1 MLLSGRAGHHAMA
14 GLIGGGVMAAAM
26 LLGGASAALAQ
37 PAPEPTPEPAAPPP
51 PNCTAADLAQ
61 VSGAVGTGT
70 GVYLF
75 THPEVNDFFTNL
87 RGKPDDEVRGAV
99 QDYMNANPQVE
110 AEINGI
116 RQPLKDLRE
125 RCDMPGGF
133 GR

>member
-1 MLLSGRAGHHAMA
+1 MLLSGRAGHRAMA
-14 GLIGGGVMAAAM
+14 GLIGSGAMAAAM
-26 LLGGASAALAQ
+26 LFGGASAALAQ
-37 PAPEPTPEPAAPPP
+37 PAPEPAAPPP

-61 VSGAVGTGT
+61 VSGAVGTGM

-75 THPEVNDFFTNL
+75 THPEVNNFFTNL

-125 RCDMPGGF
+125 RCGMPGGF

>member
-1 MLLSGRAGHHAMA
+1 MLLSGRAGHRAMA
-14 GLIGGGVMAAAM
+14 GLIGSGAMAAAI
-26 LLGGASAALAQ
+26 LFGGASSALAQ
-37 PAPEPTPEPAAPPP
+37 PAPEPAAPPP

-61 VSGAVGTGT
+61 VSGAVGTGM

-75 THPEVNDFFTNL
+75 THPEVNNFFTSL
-87 RGKPDDEVRGAV
+87 RGKPDDEVRAAV

-125 RCDMPGGF
+125 RCDITRDF
-133 GR
+133 RR

>member
-1 MLLSGRAGHHAMA
+1 MLLSGRAGHRAMA
-14 GLIGGGVMAAAM
+14 GLIGSGAMAAAI
-26 LLGGASAALAQ
+26 LFGGASSALAQ
-37 PAPEPTPEPAAPPP
+37 PAPEPAAPPP

-61 VSGAVGTGT
+61 VSGAVGTGM

-75 THPEVNDFFTNL
+75 THPEVNNFFTNL
-87 RGKPDDEVRGAV
+87 RGKPDDEVRAAV

-125 RCDMPGGF
+125 RCDITRDF
-133 GR
+133 RR

>member
-1 MLLSGRAGHHAMA
+1 MLLSGRAGHRAMA
-14 GLIGGGVMAAAM
+14 GLIGSGAMAAAI
-26 LLGGASAALAQ
+26 LFGGASSALAQ
-37 PAPEPTPEPAAPPP
+37 PAPEPAAPPP

-61 VSGAVGTGT
+61 VSGAVGTGM

-75 THPEVNDFFTNL
+75 THPEVNNFFTNL

-125 RCDMPGGF
+125 RCGMPGGF